1 MERFQDPERL
11 AALFA
16 RCRIPERLPWTA
28 AYPWTLQYYEKGE
41 YLCRLRE
48 PMESL
53 YLLLEGGIQTS
64 LTNAAG
70 RTRLVATAQPGEL
83 VGGDVEVVLG
93 NVQATTD
100 QRAQEDGAL
109 CAALPLAEYR
119 EALCSDLGFLRYA
132 SRRLARIV
140 VMNTFRATNDLLLP
154 LEKPSGRLSA
164 LPGGGRLVPWH
175 PDPHRRDA
183 EHQLPAAYPG
193 DEPLCPGRIP
203 PPYPRGLASGRAR
216 RAAGPGRKRGALP
229 HSLKKAPPFRWNGGA
244 LFFPGVGHMAYLP
257 VENIC

>member
-48 PMESL
+48 PMQSL

-93 NVQATTD
+93 NIQATTD

-154 LEKPSGRLSA
+154 LENRL
-164 LPGGGRLVPWH
+164 
-175 PDPHRRDA
+175 
-183 EHQLPAAYPG
+183 AAYLLSQAEDGWFHGTLTRTAETLSTSYRQLTRVMSRFAQAGYLRRTPEG
-193 DEPLCPGRIP
+193 WRLEEPDALQALAESVEPSRI
-203 PPYPRGLASGRAR
+203 L
-216 RAAGPGRKRGALP
+216 
-229 HSLKKAPPFRWNGGA
+229 
-244 LFFPGVGHMAYLP
+244 
-257 VENIC
+257 

>member
-1 MERFQDPERL
+1 M
-11 AALFA
+11 
-16 RCRIPERLPWTA
+16 
-28 AYPWTLQYYEKGE
+28 
-41 YLCRLRE
+41 
-48 PMESL
+48 
-53 YLLLEGGIQTS
+53 
-64 LTNAAG
+64 
-70 RTRLVATAQPGEL
+70 
-83 VGGDVEVVLG
+83 GGDVEVVLG
-93 NVQATTD
+93 NIQATTD

-154 LEKPSGRLSA
+154 LENRLAAYLLS
-164 LPGGGRLVPWH
+164 PGGGRLVPWH

-203 PPYPRGLASGRAR
+203 PPYPRGLSAWKSPTRCRPWPKAWSPP
-216 RAAGPGRKRGALP
+216 AF
-229 HSLKKAPPFRWNGGA
+229 SEKAPPFRWNGGA

>member
-16 RCRIPERLPWTA
+16 RCRISERLPWTA

-48 PMESL
+48 PMQSL

-70 RTRLVATAQPGEL
+70 RTRL
-83 VGGDVEVVLG
+83 GGDVEVVLG
-93 NVQATTD
+93 NIQATTD

-154 LEKPSGRLSA
+154 LENRL
-164 LPGGGRLVPWH
+164 
-175 PDPHRRDA
+175 
-183 EHQLPAAYPG
+183 AAYLLSQVEDGWFHGTLTRTAETLSTSYRQLTRVMSRFAQAGYLRRTPEG
-193 DEPLCPGRIP
+193 WRLEDPDALRALAESVEPSRML
-203 PPYPRGLASGRAR
+203 
-216 RAAGPGRKRGALP
+216 
-229 HSLKKAPPFRWNGGA
+229 
-244 LFFPGVGHMAYLP
+244 
-257 VENIC
+257 

>member
-70 RTRLVATAQPGEL
+70 RTRLVAT
-83 VGGDVEVVLG
+83 
-93 NVQATTD
+93 D

-154 LEKPSGRLSA
+154 LENRL
-164 LPGGGRLVPWH
+164 
-175 PDPHRRDA
+175 
-183 EHQLPAAYPG
+183 AAYLLSQAEDGWFHGTLTRTAETLSTSYRQLTRVMSRFAQAGYLRRTPEG
-193 DEPLCPGRIP
+193 WRLEEPDALQALAESVEPSRI
-203 PPYPRGLASGRAR
+203 L
-216 RAAGPGRKRGALP
+216 
-229 HSLKKAPPFRWNGGA
+229 
-244 LFFPGVGHMAYLP
+244 
-257 VENIC
+257 

>member
-70 RTRLVATAQPGEL
+70 RTRLVATAVGEEK
-83 VGGDVEVVLG
+83 DA
-93 NVQATTD
+93 ATMLM
-100 QRAQEDGAL
+100 RG
-109 CAALPLAEYR
+109 
-119 EALCSDLGFLRYA
+119 
-132 SRRLARIV
+132 SRITSV
-140 VMNTFRATNDLLLP
+140 N
-154 LEKPSGRLSA
+154 
-164 LPGGGRLVPWH
+164 
-175 PDPHRRDA
+175 RDRTRFTT
-183 EHQLPAAYPG
+183 P
-193 DEPLCPGRIP
+193 
-203 PPYPRGLASGRAR
+203 
-216 RAAGPGRKRGALP
+216 
-229 HSLKKAPPFRWNGGA
+229 
-244 LFFPGVGHMAYLP
+244 
-257 VENIC
+257 